1 MSVNRVLVA
10 APVFFLSLTVGIA
23 VFSVAA
29 TVASYLRTE
38 QMPDA
43 KVQALVLPTSSA
55 QPPDLGPL
63 ESQTA
68 DPVLDEIDA
77 EEARKD
83 QVPEYEWSG
92 VYVFDTESMPK
103 AFRGLGYMEL
113 NLYDFEK
120 TGEDGEPGVPIPP
133 KGYLF
138 AGAEFKFKRIAVA
151 GKQISFQTETVNGV
165 SYRFT
170 GEYLALDYCET
181 GGATPDVSGE
191 LIKIVNGRWAAAMKA
206 KLYEECGC

>member
-1 MSVNRVLVA
+1 MSLNRVLVA
-10 APVFFLSLTVGIA
+10 VPAFFFSLTVGIA

-29 TVASYLRTE
+29 AVASYLRTE
-38 QMPDA
+38 QIPDV
-43 KVQALVLPTSSA
+43 KQQASALPFSSA
-55 QPPDLGPL
+55 PAPDPVPL
-63 ESQTA
+63 DPQLA
-68 DPVLDEIDA
+68 DPSIDEIDA
-77 EEARKD
+77 EEATKD

-92 VYVFDTESMPK
+92 VYAFDTESLPK
-103 AFRGLGYMEL
+103 AFRGLGHMEVS
-113 NLYDFEK
+113 LYDFEK
-120 TGEDGEPGVPIPP
+120 IGENGEPGVRIPP
-133 KGYLF
+133 KGYLL
-138 AGAEFKFKRIAVA
+138 AETEFKFKRIAVG
-151 GKQISFQTETVNGV
+151 GKHISFQTETVNGI

>member
-1 MSVNRVLVA
+1 MSVNRVLVGV
-10 APVFFLSLTVGIA
+10 PVFFFSLTVGIA

-29 TVASYLRTE
+29 AVASYLRTE
-38 QMPDA
+38 QIPDVKA
-43 KVQALVLPTSSA
+43 QASALPSSSA
-55 QPPDLGPL
+55 QAQL
-63 ESQTA
+63 A
-68 DPVLDEIDA
+68 DPSKDESDA
-77 EEARKD
+77 EEATKD

-92 VYVFDTESMPK
+92 VYAFDTESLPK
-103 AFRGLGYMEL
+103 AFRGLGYMEV

-120 TGEDGEPGVPIPP
+120 IGEDGEYGVRIPP
-133 KGYLF
+133 KGYLL
-138 AGAEFKFKRIAVA
+138 AETEFKFKRIAVA
-151 GKQISFQTETVNGV
+151 GKHISFQTETVNGV

>member
-1 MSVNRVLVA
+1 MSANRVLVA
-10 APVFFLSLTVGIA
+10 APVFFFSLTVGIA

-29 TVASYLRTE
+29 DVASYLGTD
-38 QMPDA
+38 QIPDA
-43 KVQALVLPTSSA
+43 KVQALSLPTSSV

-63 ESQTA
+63 DPQLADRSKDES
-68 DPVLDEIDA
+68 DA
-77 EEARKD
+77 EEATKD

-92 VYVFDTESMPK
+92 VYAFDTESLPK
-103 AFRGLGYMEL
+103 AFRGLGYMEV
-113 NLYDFEK
+113 NLYDVEK
-120 TGEDGEPGVPIPP
+120 IGEDGEPGVRIPP
-133 KGYLF
+133 KGYLL
-138 AGAEFKFKRIAVA
+138 AETEFKFKRIAVA
-151 GKQISFQTETVNGV
+151 GKHISFQTETVNGV